1 MSEPPTTPLVAPG
14 SAALVRAARR
24 MLRPL
29 VRLLLEKQITLPY
42 LTNVLKEIY
51 VDVAAR
57 DLALEERRLTDSR
70 ISLLTGIHRK
80 EVKRLRQEAGAT
92 GTRDRGVALGALLVS
107 RWIGDPRFLDG
118 RGRPRPLPRVPTRD
132 EPTFDELVASVS
144 KDIPVRSVLDEWL
157 RLGVAEVDERDRV
170 RLREDSFVPAHG
182 LEEKIH
188 FFGRNLGD
196 HVAAGA
202 HNILGEEPTFI
213 DRSVFYDALTPGSIE
228 ELRKLAA
235 DEGAAALRRVNQ
247 RALELQTRDRE
258 AADARE
264 RMTFGAYF
272 FAGQDEDASGDG
284 GGDA

>member
-1 MSEPPTTPLVAPG
+1 MSESPTPPLLAPG
-14 SAALVRAARR
+14 STALVRGLRR
-24 MLRPL
+24 VLRPL

-51 VDVAAR
+51 VGVAA
-57 DLALEERRLTDSR
+57 DEFALEERKLTDSR

-80 EVKRLRQEAGAT
+80 EVKRLRQLGDAPPARE
-92 GTRDRGVALGALLVS
+92 RGVALGALLVS
-107 RWIGDPRFLDG
+107 RWIGDPRFLDS
-118 RGRPRPLPRVPTRD
+118 RGRPKPLPRVAKG
-132 EPTFDELVASVS
+132 EQATFDELVSSVS
-144 KDIPVRSVLDEWL
+144 KDIPVRSILDEWL
-157 RLGVAEVDERDRV
+157 RLGVAELDDRDRV

-188 FFGRNLGD
+188 FFARNLGD

-213 DRSVFYDALTPGSIE
+213 DRSVFYDALSPSSVE

-247 RALELQTRDRE
+247 RAFELQAGDRGRP
-258 AADARE
+258 DARE

-272 FAGQDEDASGDG
+272 YAARDDGESDE
-284 GGDA
+284 